1 MKNRK
6 LTLDEYTAWIKNPIS
21 RQASLPS
28 FFGEGVKR
36 TKRIL
41 KGVATPAEVAKWESF
56 IKRHYAGYELHQTT
70 RQRIAILNWGWFIPK
85 ATGEKFNL
93 AKKWKEKYVL

>member
-1 MKNRK
+1 MT
-6 LTLDEYTAWIKNPIS
+6 LTQYEKWLSNPIS

-41 KGVATPAEVAKWESF
+41 QGKGTPAEVAKWKSF
-56 IKRHYAGYELHQTT
+56 LKRHYAGYQLRQTT
-70 RQRIAILNWGWFIPK
+70 RQRIALLNWGWKIPK
-85 ATGEKFNL
+85 AQNEKFNL
-93 AKKWKEKYVL
+93 PKKWKEYDR

>member
-6 LTLDEYTAWIKNPIS
+6 LNLDEYVAWINNPIS

-41 KGVATPAEVAKWESF
+41 KGTATPAEIAKWKSF
-56 IKRHYAGYELHQTT
+56 IKRHCAGYELHQTA
-70 RQRIAILNWGWFIPK
+70 RQRIAILNWGWFIKK
-85 ATGEKFNL
+85 ADHEKFNL
-93 AKKWKEKYVL
+93 AKKWKEYYRL